1 MKAENREA
9 KRLRMVADQI
19 KKRGIGSPQ
28 VLEAMR
34 KVTRHSFV
42 PEAEQQRAYS
52 DGPLSIGA
60 GQTISQPYMVAL
72 MTQCLDLA
80 RGDKVLEVGT
90 GSGYQTAILA
100 EIVGAGEGGGHIY
113 TVERIESLSER
124 AAEVL
129 SAIGYRNIEF
139 EVSDGSLGWSEKAP
153 FDAIIVTAGAP
164 EVPAALVEQLVIG
177 GRLVVPVGSRF
188 HQTLYKIVRREK
200 RDREERHTGCVFVP
214 LIGEQGW
221 KD

>member
-1 MKAENREA
+1 MREEDCEAE
-9 KRLRMVADQI
+9 LHRMVADQI
-19 KKRGIGSPQ
+19 KRRGITSIQ
-28 VLEAMR
+28 VLSAMR
-34 KVTRHSFV
+34 KVPRHRFV
-42 PEAEQQRAYS
+42 PKAERRSAYS
-52 DGPLSIGA
+52 DGPLSIGD

-80 RGDKVLEVGT
+80 RGDNVLEVGT

-100 EIVGAGEGGGHIY
+100 EIVGAGEGSGRVY
-113 TVERIESLSER
+113 TVERVASLSRR
-124 AAEVL
+124 AAGVL
-129 SAIGYRNIEF
+129 GAMGYGNIEF

-164 EVPAALVEQLVIG
+164 EVPASLVEQLIIG

-188 HQTLYKIVRREK
+188 HQSLYKIVHGEE
-200 RDREERHTGCVFVP
+200 RDHEERHTGCVFVP
-214 LIGEQGW
+214 LIGDQGW